1 MNKVFQSNLK
11 ISVAVASLTLII
23 LSFQN
28 CSKYQYSATDVSGA
42 NNASGTLN
50 TETLPDGS
58 YEVNDGSVVPVDP
71 VVADPVSAPVMAG
84 SSSGAQPTSG
94 DSTSSGSSISSSD
107 STTSTSQP
115 ARPTVIGSPIVDDDS
130 PAVYDDDDDDDDSDS
145 SDDQC
150 KREIRSHRN
159 LCAAYPEGRIYH
171 GGQGLTI
178 IVPSNVDQLPI
189 NPNGKLV
196 LCGVTVDKVVKRK
209 GALVLVDSVVHE
221 IINDNGNIKIF
232 EYGQSS
238 SNIGSGV
245 TIKKYRG
252 ED

>member
-1 MNKVFQSNLK
+1 MNKAFQSNLK
-11 ISVAVASLTLII
+11 ISVAIASLTLII

-28 CSKYQYSATDVSGA
+28 CSKYQYAATDVSGT

-58 YEVNDGSVVPVDP
+58 YEINDGSVVPVDP
-71 VVADPVSAPVMAG
+71 VVADPVIAPVVAG
-84 SSSGAQPTSG
+84 SSSGAQPLSG
-94 DSTSSGSSISSSD
+94 DSTPGGASVPSSD

-115 ARPTVIGSPIVDDDS
+115 AGTSVVGAPIVDDD
-130 PAVYDDDDDDDDSDS
+130 ADDNES

-150 KREIRSHRN
+150 KKEIHSHRN
-159 LCAAYPEGRIYH
+159 LCAAYPEGRIHH

-178 IVPSNVDQLPI
+178 IVPANVDQLPI

-196 LCGVTVDKVVKRK
+196 LCGVTVEKVVKRK

-238 SNIGSGV
+238 SNIGTGV